1 MFAALLLGATAGM
14 IALLS
19 RSTLITP
26 DFPWLWRTGQWI
38 IDHRALPATDPFSW
52 TAGDRPVVPHQW
64 LFELLLAA
72 IERVAGFAGLS
83 IFYLAAAAGIYL
95 VAPLAGAVP
104 RPVRCLP
111 IIAVGAVALILL
123 PVNLTLRPMLA
134 GAAMLLL
141 QYILLDRCRL
151 RRLSTSATAAGVA
164 LLYVLWANLHSSF
177 VVGLILLAVAGIGD
191 ALERAGLYRFRPAD
205 PSIEG
210 EPLRSRFYGLLLLV
224 GVTATLVNPAGIG
237 LHIYIAA
244 FAQQAFFRS
253 AIQEMAAADLGN
265 AFFML
270 WLVLIGLALW
280 TMRRPQQVVRAAD
293 LLQILLLALATLIAG
308 RMVVWSV
315 VLLVLVL
322 PRALYQA
329 ERRSGRRLDPGPS
342 RRALAV
348 ASALVSVILPLIVT
362 AFATPA
368 WREGNCHAYRPAMAK
383 IAEAAAAGAGP
394 LFNDPTSGSCLLL
407 LDPPPPVFIDTRFD
421 LYGLGLAHE
430 TTQLLLAEPGW
441 ADRLAARGV
450 GLVMVEQ
457 QWALAK
463 ALAGD
468 PRYELLYK
476 DKTVLVAR
484 RR

>member
-111 IIAVGAVALILL
+111 IIAVSAVALILL